1 LCLSSKLDDDILD
14 LLVVDDDFK
23 GCPSHQFQE
32 VGNNNVDDAVF
43 VQSSAKEEAVIIH
56 SLSRSIVFL
65 KNGHSNSIFL
75 CFKVGW

>member
-1 LCLSSKLDDDILD
+1 MCLSSKLDDDILD

-56 SLSRSIVFL
+56 SLSRS
-65 KNGHSNSIFL
+65 L
-75 CFKVGW
+75 CS